1 MALIDFSNCTRL
13 NTKLYGGS
21 NGSKI
26 GILYNNQKYLLKF
39 SSKDCKGQYTSSVIS
54 EYIACHIFSLLG
66 FKTQE
71 TLLGTYFSEKDHLV
85 VACKD
90 FTEPNK
96 KFYDFASLK
105 NSIIS
110 SSKLG
115 FGTDLSDV
123 LTVIDEQTLYNKDI
137 LKKFFWQMF
146 IVDSFVGNFDRHNGN
161 WGFLINNDTNK
172 VEIAPIFDCA
182 SCLYPKL
189 EDEKINNILN
199 DENEI
204 EKRVFVFPNSASKRK
219 IKINPYFYINSFE
232 SNDCSKALFDI
243 FPKIDMN
250 KIENLIDEI
259 PCISDLRKKF
269 YKTILNKRYELI
281 LKPAYD
287 LINENKFL
295 LEL

>member
-1 MALIDFSNCTRL
+1 M
-13 NTKLYGGS
+13 
-21 NGSKI
+21 
-26 GILYNNQKYLLKF
+26 
-39 SSKDCKGQYTSSVIS
+39 
-54 EYIACHIFSLLG
+54 
-66 FKTQE
+66 
-71 TLLGTYFSEKDHLV
+71 
-85 VACKD
+85 
-90 FTEPNK
+90 
-96 KFYDFASLK
+96 
-105 NSIIS
+105 
-110 SSKLG
+110 
-115 FGTDLSDV
+115 
-123 LTVIDEQTLYNKDI
+123 LTVIAEQTLYNKDI

-146 IVDSFVGNFDRHNGN
+146 IVDSFVGNFDRHNCN

-204 EKRVFVFPNSASKRK
+204 EKRVFVFPNSALKRK

-243 FPKIDMN
+243 FSKIDMN

-269 YKTILNKRYELI
+269 YKTILNKRYDLI

>member
-96 KFYDFASLK
+96 KFCDFASLK
-105 NSIIS
+105 
-110 SSKLG
+110 
-115 FGTDLSDV
+115 
-123 LTVIDEQTLYNKDI
+123 
-137 LKKFFWQMF
+137 KF
-146 IVDSFVGNFDRHNGN
+146 N
-161 WGFLINNDTNK
+161 
-172 VEIAPIFDCA
+172 
-182 SCLYPKL
+182 
-189 EDEKINNILN
+189 
-199 DENEI
+199 
-204 EKRVFVFPNSASKRK
+204 
-219 IKINPYFYINSFE
+219 
-232 SNDCSKALFDI
+232 
-243 FPKIDMN
+243 
-250 KIENLIDEI
+250 
-259 PCISDLRKKF
+259 
-269 YKTILNKRYELI
+269 YK
-281 LKPAYD
+281 
-287 LINENKFL
+287 
-295 LEL
+295 